1 MNSVKKTYVKCS
13 IIVLL
18 AVTISL
24 GCGGDKA
31 PNVSN
36 IPVSIKSQR
45 LDKDLYAL
53 DTNNLAAGLIKLEQ
67 KYPDFL
73 GFYLD
78 TVMGFGINRV
88 YADTNMAI
96 QKGLHTFLTHEDY
109 RGVFDTVLA
118 HYPDEEEI
126 NKELSKGFQYVKHYF
141 PTYDE
146 PEIIYLVSGLNN
158 YGALT
163 YGTNTLGIG
172 LDMFLGADYPFYK
185 SVGIPEYFSKQLN
198 QDYIPVAVFRTVY
211 RERRPFMVEGN
222 NLLHMMIQSGKEMYF
237 ISKVLPFLDE
247 HTRLAYTKEQLEWCE
262 ENEALVYDFF
272 VREELFYEKNLQKVL
287 RYVMDGPSAT
297 GMPSSSPGNIGSWLG
312 LQIVKAYVEQ
322 HPNMS
327 LIEVLDDETDAQS
340 FLQQS
345 KYKPK

>member
-1 MNSVKKTYVKCS
+1 MNSVKKRYIKHSV
-13 IIVLL
+13 IALL
-18 AVTISL
+18 AVVVSI

-31 PNVSN
+31 PDVSN
-36 IPVSIKSQR
+36 IPVKVESQR
-45 LDKDLYAL
+45 LDKDLYGL
-53 DTNNLAAGLIKLEQ
+53 DTNNLALGLMSLEK

-88 YADTNMAI
+88 YADTNSGI

-118 HYPDEEEI
+118 HYTDEKKI
-126 NKELSKGFQYVKHYF
+126 DDVLAKGFQYVKHYF

-163 YGTNTLGIG
+163 YGSNTLGIG
-172 LDMFLGADYPFYK
+172 LDMFLGADYPFYEA
-185 SVGIPEYFSKQLN
+185 VGIPEYFSKQLN
-198 QDYIPVAVFRTVY
+198 ENYIPVAVFRTVY
-211 RERRPFMVEGN
+211 RERRPFIVEGN

-247 HTRLAYTKEQLEWCE
+247 HTRLAYTQEQLNWCE
-262 ENEALVYDFF
+262 ENEAMVYDFF
-272 VREELFYEKNLQKVL
+272 VREELFYEKNLQKIL

-297 GMPSSSPGNIGSWLG
+297 GMPSQSPGNIGSWLG
-312 LQIVKAYVEQ
+312 LQIVKAYVNQ
-322 HPNMS
+322 HPDMS
-327 LIEVLDDETDAQS
+327 LIEILDDETDAQS